1 MQSMRNRLQSKKL
14 LAWVLSIAGIMFA
27 LMVYQLGSPAGL
39 SKVEARQIGLIL
51 LDEPRVLDPVS
62 LTQDSGEAFTAVD
75 FEGQWNVL
83 FFGFTHCPDICPTTM
98 ATLASA
104 KARAEHEFPQVWLV
118 TVDPQRDT
126 PDQLD
131 LYLKEFDSA
140 FTGITGEIQE
150 IKALAKQVYV
160 TVGHMPDVDSTGYN
174 VDHGSSLVLVDS
186 SGRHAG
192 YIRSPHFVTNLLTII
207 KNLPS
212 N

>member
-1 MQSMRNRLQSKKL
+1 M
-14 LAWVLSIAGIMFA
+14 LSVAGIMFA
-27 LMVYQLGSPAGL
+27 LMVYQLGSPERL
-39 SKVEARQIGLIL
+39 SKVEARQLGLIL
-51 LDEPRVLDPVS
+51 LDEPQVLDPVS
-62 LTQDSGEAFTAVD
+62 LTRDSGEVFTVAD

-104 KARAEHEFPQVWLV
+104 KVGAEHEFPQVWLV

-160 TVGHMPDVDSTGYN
+160 TVGHMPDVGSNGYN
-174 VDHGSSLVLVDS
+174 VDHGSSLVLVDG

-192 YIRSPHFVTNLLTII
+192 YIRSPHTVANLLTIM
-207 KNLPS
+207 KNLPGT
-212 N
+212 

>member
-1 MQSMRNRLQSKKL
+1 MQSARSKLQSKKL
-14 LAWVLSIAGIMFA
+14 IAWVLSVAGIMFA
-27 LMVYQLGSPAGL
+27 LMVYQLGSPDRL
-39 SKVEARQIGLIL
+39 SKVEARQLGLIL
-51 LDEPRVLDPVS
+51 LDEPRVLGPVS
-62 LTQDSGEAFTAVD
+62 LTLDSGEVFTAAD

-98 ATLASA
+98 ATLTSV
-104 KARAEHEFPQVWLV
+104 KAGAEHEFPQVWLV

-140 FTGITGEIQE
+140 FIGITGEIQE

-160 TVGHMPDVDSTGYN
+160 TVGHMPDVDSNGYN
-174 VDHGSSLVLVDS
+174 VDHGSSLVLVNG

-192 YIRSPHFVTNLLTII
+192 YIRPPHTVANLLTIM

>member
-1 MQSMRNRLQSKKL
+1 MQSARNRLQSKKL
-14 LAWVLSIAGIMFA
+14 LAWVLSVAGIMFA
-27 LMVYQLGSPAGL
+27 LTVYQLGSPAGL
-39 SKVEARQIGLIL
+39 SKVEARQIGLIF
-51 LDEPRVLDPVS
+51 LDEPRGLDPVS
-62 LTQDSGEAFTAVD
+62 LTQDSGEVFTTAD

-104 KARAEHEFPQVWLV
+104 KAGAEHEFPQVWLV

-192 YIRSPHFVTNLLTII
+192 YIRSPHSVANLLTII